1 MTALIELAG
10 NLALLKSQIDE
21 VDPEMLN
28 DTIESVEAVFTD
40 KVEWLIGITKEYQSI
55 VDACKAEEKRLA
67 DRRRS
72 FEKKVEGIKDYVR
85 DTMVHAD
92 MKKLNYKL
100 FTVSVQLNP
109 PAVKLLDEMEIPLDY
124 KITTITETI
133 DKKAILEA
141 IKAGDTVPG
150 ATIEQGQSLRI
161 K

>member
-1 MTALIELAG
+1 MK
-10 NLALLKSQIDE
+10 LLLDICQVK
-21 VDPEMLN
+21 
-28 DTIESVEAVFTD
+28 
-40 KVEWLIGITKEYQSI
+40 
-55 VDACKAEEKRLA
+55 
-67 DRRRS
+67 
-72 FEKKVEGIKDYVR
+72 
-85 DTMVHAD
+85 

-133 DKKAILEA
+133 DKKVILEA
-141 IKAGDTVPG
+141 IKAGDIVPG